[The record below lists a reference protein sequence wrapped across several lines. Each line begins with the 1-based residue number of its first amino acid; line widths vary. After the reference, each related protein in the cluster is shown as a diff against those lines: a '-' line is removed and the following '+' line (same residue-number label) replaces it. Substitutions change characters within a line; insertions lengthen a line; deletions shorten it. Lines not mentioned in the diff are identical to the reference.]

1 MGVTPH
7 PIQTPALTH
16 NPALQPKH
24 RRTTLEAIAVRG
36 REFTYSHTI
45 GNAAVF
51 NYPVHL
57 CLDSDNILY
66 VVNRGH
72 DGEWIFG
79 INKITVDETEIGK
92 FGGYGE
98 SGGRFIW
105 PTAIAVDS
113 HGLAYVADEWLN
125 RISIFD
131 TTVEFNGA
139 DIEEKNFLRKWG
151 VGGSEPGQLGAPAS
165 LVLGSNEDLY
175 ITEQGNNRVS
185 KFTRK
190 GDFLLTF
197 GGPGSSPGRF
207 DKPWGITVD
216 TRDNV
221 YVADWGNNRIQK
233 FTPEGEFLQTI
244 GVPGKGRA
252 KLHRPSDVAVDSD
265 GDVYICDWGQD
276 KVEVYDADG
285 SHLTTLY
292 GDSKVLSPRGVKYLE
307 LNIADL
313 EKRRMVTNF
322 EPEYRFTLPTGVEV
336 DNEGRIYVVDN
347 IRFRVQVYRK
357 EKT

>member
-1 MGVTPH
+1 M
-7 PIQTPALTH
+7 
-16 NPALQPKH
+16 
-24 RRTTLEAIAVRG
+24 
-36 REFTYSHTI
+36 
-45 GNAAVF
+45 
-51 NYPVHL
+51 HL

-98 SGGRFIW
+98 TGGRFIW

-113 HGLAYVADEWLN
+113 HGLAYVADEWLH

-131 TTVEFNGA
+131 ATVEFNGA

-151 VGGSEPGQLGAPAS
+151 VPGPKPGQLGAPS
-165 LVLGSNEDLY
+165 GLVLDSNQDLY
-175 ITEQGNNRVS
+175 ISEKGNNRVS
-185 KFTRK
+185 KFTRD
-190 GDFLLTF
+190 GEHLLTF
-197 GGPGSSPGRF
+197 GSPGSAPGEF

-216 TRDNV
+216 NHGNV
-221 YVADWGNNRIQK
+221 YVADWNNDRIQK
-233 FTPEGEFLQTI
+233 FTPEGQFLQTI
-244 GVPGKGRA
+244 GQPGIGPA

-265 GDVYICDWGQD
+265 GDVYVCDWGQD

-285 SHLTTLY
+285 VHLATLY
-292 GDSKVLSPRGVKYLE
+292 GDSEELSPRGVKYLE

-313 EKRRMVTNF
+313 EKRRLVTNF
-322 EPEYRFTLPTGVEV
+322 EPEYRFTLPTGIEV
-336 DNEGRIYVVDN
+336 DDEGRIYVVDN
-347 IRFRVQVYRK
+347 IRFRLQVYRK
-357 EKT
+357 RMHQPLSTHIRHSDESRNPVPSPSMETFV